1 MLWTNNC
8 NYKPK
13 NNEKFSRGWVTQILK
28 ANKDKYICIDI
39 VDEEKEREGFELCG
53 DLFFRLVNI
62 KGNNQICRFAMNTSF
77 VDSSN
82 KYTFD
87 KTGVDPDSIAKDKK
101 FDNDF
106 KIELIFKDC
115 CSTCKASNP
124 VSDLC
129 NKCRSR
135 IKKEKIEEW
144 EKIAKIIDQ
153 HHNNIQALMTNEPL
167 NRGYPKQNILI
178 EMGIYLNFKNKENC
192 NVDEI
197 LRERRSIISCEV
209 LSEEN

>member
-101 FDNDF
+101 FDNAF
-106 KIELIFKDC
+106 KSQWELFLKHVVADEPFRWSLLEGAKGLQLAQKGLESWKNGC
-115 CSTCKASNP
+115 W
-124 VSDLC
+124 VELEDL
-129 NKCRSR
+129 
-135 IKKEKIEEW
+135 E
-144 EKIAKIIDQ
+144 D
-153 HHNNIQALMTNEPL
+153 
-167 NRGYPKQNILI
+167 
-178 EMGIYLNFKNKENC
+178 
-192 NVDEI
+192 
-197 LRERRSIISCEV
+197 
-209 LSEEN
+209 